1 MPSLL
6 HPSLSFPSVVTS
18 HRPSRLLP
26 IFLWAPTL
34 LLSQYDRELKL
45 LKNIYV
51 SQEPSFLNSS
61 LIWVRTKHTPP
72 EALRVMHEY
81 SLVTQERSLHF
92 VLGKRLLSRFTGDV
106 WCLYSREERTSNLE
120 FFVFGDNPGVGKIS
134 AVHKGFTYLY
144 SQCLVIAP
152 FKAQDKTSISFLLL
166 TYILDKS
173 Y

>member
-18 HRPSRLLP
+18 HLPSRLLP
-26 IFLWAPTL
+26 IFLWASTL

-45 LKNIYV
+45 LKNICF
-51 SQEPSFLNSS
+51 SEPSFLNSS
-61 LIWVRTKHTPP
+61 LIWVRIKHTP
-72 EALRVMHEY
+72 ESCMNIVWWHRRGLSTLSSENGFFLDLQVMCDAY
-81 SLVTQERSLHF
+81 IAGR
-92 VLGKRLLSRFTGDV
+92 
-106 WCLYSREERTSNLE
+106 REQATWSP
-120 FFVFGDNPGVGKIS
+120 FVFGDNPGVGKIS

-166 TYILDKS
+166 TYIPDKS